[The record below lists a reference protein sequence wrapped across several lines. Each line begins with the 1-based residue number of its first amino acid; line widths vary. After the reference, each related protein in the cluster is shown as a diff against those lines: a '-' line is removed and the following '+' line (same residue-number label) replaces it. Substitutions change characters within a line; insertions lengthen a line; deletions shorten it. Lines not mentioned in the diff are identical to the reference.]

1 MKFLVIEFLVIVGVV
16 LGSIALII
24 LAINLIRGEIDYC
37 FDSGGRWNHETELC
51 EYE

>member
-1 MKFLVIEFLVIVGVV
+1 MKFLVKGGVV

-24 LAINLIRGEIDYC
+24 LAINLIRGDIDYC
-37 FDSGGRWNHETELC
+37 FDSGGRWNYETELC

>member
-1 MKFLVIEFLVIVGVV
+1 MKSLVIEILVIVGVV

>member
-1 MKFLVIEFLVIVGVV
+1 MKSLVIEISVIVSVV

-37 FDSGGRWNHETELC
+37 FDSGGRWNYETELC

>member
-16 LGSIALII
+16 LGSIALIVLVLI
-24 LAINLIRGEIDYC
+24 LIDDKIDDC
-37 FDSGGRWNHETELC
+37 LDAGGRWNYETELC